1 MIKLLKFSLSCPD
14 PDLNRGP
21 RGLQPSERV
30 LRLSELNLSDFR
42 NYLISERK
50 ISETWTN
57 KMISVLKRFVDRIDL
72 NSLRESFYNCT
83 DKKSFVCA
91 VRDLIHYLRDRKM
104 IDRETAL
111 DILES
116 EFLKPIKS
124 RSREIYLS
132 DDEIREGLELIREK
146 WRDETEI
153 VYKFLVYTGQRLTH
167 TIRALENFD
176 RRKIEIYDNVGVYPM
191 SDVIVGEE
199 KRSFIAL
206 FPSEFVSELKRLEKR
221 YKLHTWQSRL
231 SPRRWK
237 PKIDSRIDSN
247 AIRKWNMNFL
257 IRHGIDSEIANF
269 IQGRSNL
276 SIGSTHYL
284 NLRLRSIEKYSQI
297 VDKFPI

>member
-1 MIKLLKFSLSCPD
+1 MNPRPPGYELESPALTDLKLSKI
-14 PDLNRGP
+14 
-21 RGLQPSERV
+21 
-30 LRLSELNLSDFR
+30 NLSDFR

-50 ISETWTN
+50 ISEKWAN
-57 KMISVLKRFVDRIDL
+57 NIISILKRFVDRIDL

-91 VRDLIHYLRDRKM
+91 VRDLIHYLRDRKI

-124 RSREIYLS
+124 RSREVYLS
-132 DDEIREGLELIREK
+132 DNEIREGLKLIREK
-146 WRDETEI
+146 WGDETEI

-199 KRSFIAL
+199 KRSFVAL
-206 FPSEFVSELKRLEKR
+206 FPSEFSSELKRLSL
-221 YKLHTWQSRL
+221 KLKISSWQSRL
-231 SPRRWK
+231 APSRWK

-284 NLRLRSIEKYSQI
+284 NLRLRAIEKYSQI